1 MDNRE
6 RLSILKDRHSRLDK
20 QINEMTVA
28 GSYTDEQITNKK
40 KEKLAIKDEIRR
52 LERVIWDDD
61 HNTFHMDNDR

>member
-6 RLSILKDRHSRLDK
+6 RLSILKNRHSRLDQ
-20 QINEMTVA
+20 QISEMVRLGT
-28 GSYTDEQITNKK
+28 YTDEQVTNKK

-61 HNTFHMDNDR
+61 HNTFQMDDDR

>member
-6 RLSILKDRHSRLDK
+6 RLSILKNRHGRLDQ
-20 QINEMTVA
+20 QISEMVRLGT
-28 GSYTDEQITNKK
+28 YTDEQVTNKK

-61 HNTFHMDNDR
+61 HNTFQMDDDR

>member
-6 RLSILKDRHSRLDK
+6 RLSILKDRHARLDRE
-20 QINEMTVA
+20 ITEMVRV
-28 GSYTDEQITNKK
+28 GNYSDEQVTNKK

-61 HNTFHMDNDR
+61 HNTFQMDDDR